1 MYYELKEN
9 EKTLINKVEEILLTK
24 YELKGDLVS
33 VDDLLDMID
42 ELTFGYEQLEQENKD
57 LKRELG
63 W

>member
-1 MYYELKEN
+1 MYYKLKEN
-9 EKTLINKVEEILLTK
+9 EKTLINKVEEILLIK

>member
-9 EKTLINKVEEILLTK
+9 EKTLINKVEEVLLTK

>member
-9 EKTLINKVEEILLTK
+9 EKTLINKVEEVLLTK
-24 YELKGDLVS
+24 YELKGDLIS